1 MKKKTQSL
9 MKINPYLQD
18 PIKCDAWL
26 TRAVISS
33 SAIEGAS
40 AAACRALGVKGQIK
54 RATVENEASTS
65 SRSRR

>member
-1 MKKKTQSL
+1 MTT
-9 MKINPYLQD
+9 NPYLRD
-18 PIKCDAWL
+18 PIECDAWL

-33 SAIEGAS
+33 SAIEGAN